1 MTIIRVPKTPASAL
15 NPDRPVSSLLKNQ
28 IEHLQAA
35 EFRLPVRDQ
44 TNIYINKIKTER
56 QAAEYIRQVTAR
68 LHPEGAGAMTTAT
81 RKAKVKSRV
90 LPRIAAAAESGRA
103 KKSKPKSRSKA
114 RSAARKKTKKR

>member
-1 MTIIRVPKTPASAL
+1 MTIIRVPKTPASAM

-35 EFRLPVRDQ
+35 EFRLPARQQ

-68 LHPEGAGAMTTAT
+68 LHPEGAMVASTG
-81 RKAKVKSRV
+81 KAKAKSRV
-90 LPRIAAAAESGRA
+90 LPRIAAAAESGSA
-103 KKSKPKSRSKA
+103 KNSKPKSRSKS

>member
-1 MTIIRVPKTPASAL
+1 MTIIRVPKTPASAM

-28 IEHLQAA
+28 IEHLQTA
-35 EFRLPVRDQ
+35 EFRLPARQQ

-68 LHPEGAGAMTTAT
+68 LHPEGAMVAST
-81 RKAKVKSRV
+81 RKAKAKSRV
-90 LPRIAAAAESGRA
+90 LPRIAAAAESGSA
-103 KKSKPKSRSKA
+103 KKSKPKSRSKS